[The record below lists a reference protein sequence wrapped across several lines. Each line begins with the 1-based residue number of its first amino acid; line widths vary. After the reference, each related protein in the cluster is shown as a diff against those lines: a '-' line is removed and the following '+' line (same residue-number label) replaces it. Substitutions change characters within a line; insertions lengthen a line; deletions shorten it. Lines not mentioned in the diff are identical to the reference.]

1 MNDINGLG
9 TGMAASPMVET
20 GKVGKVPPTR
30 RPDTRKRK
38 YLRPAEVRALI
49 AAARKSGRYRARD
62 EALVLL
68 AYRHGLR
75 AVEAVTLEWSQ
86 IDMKGGV
93 VTLWRAKGGK
103 ALEHPLR
110 GVEIR
115 ALRKLRTENPDSKFV
130 FLSERGGPMT
140 TDNYRKVLQRLAK
153 VAGPK
158 VEISV
163 NPHALRHAC
172 GFYLASKG
180 VDTRALSHYLGHR
193 SLQSSERYT
202 ELSEHRFRD
211 FWRD

>member
-1 MNDINGLG
+1 MNAFNVLDAPQSAGP
-9 TGMAASPMVET
+9 TVEI
-20 GKVGKVPPTR
+20 GKVVPPVR
-30 RPDTRKRK
+30 RKDTRKRK
-38 YLRPAEVRALI
+38 HLTPSEVAALL
-49 AAARKSGRYRARD
+49 AAARRSGRYRHRD
-62 EALVLL
+62 ETAVLL
-68 AYRHGLR
+68 AYRHGMR
-75 AVEAVTLEWSQ
+75 AVELVSLEWSQ
-86 IDMKGGV
+86 VDLKGGT

-115 ALRKLRTENPDSKFV
+115 ALRRLRTEQPDARFV

-140 TDNYRKVLQRLAK
+140 TGNYRAVLRRLAK
-153 VAGPK
+153 AAGAK
-158 VEISV
+158 VEITV

-172 GFYLASKG
+172 GYYLASRG

-202 ELSEHRFRD
+202 ELSAHRFRD

>member
-1 MNDINGLG
+1 MNNNNDLA
-9 TGMAASPMVET
+9 TATQPSPIT
-20 GKVGKVPPTR
+20 KTRKVVPPKRKKDTR
-30 RPDTRKRK
+30 RRK
-38 YLRPAEVRALI
+38 YLTASEI
-49 AAARKSGRYRARD
+49 AALLKSARQSGRYRHRD
-62 EALVLL
+62 ETAVLL

-75 AVEAVTLEWSQ
+75 AVELVTLEWSQ
-86 IDMKGGV
+86 IDLTGGII
-93 VTLWRAKGGK
+93 TLWRAKGGK
-103 ALEHPLR
+103 GLEHPLR

-115 ALRKLRTENPDSKFV
+115 ALRRLRGENPDAKFV

-140 TDNYRKVLQRLAK
+140 TDNYRKILQRLAAA
-153 VAGPK
+153 AGGK

-172 GFYLASKG
+172 GFTLADKG

-202 ELSEHRFRD
+202 ELSAHRFKD